1 VTSLT
6 ALRAHIERI
15 DPVDLRERYSI
26 TATLELLNGP
36 GDPFSRM
43 ANGHVTASAFVVS
56 SRGVILHRHR
66 LLRRWIQPGGHV
78 DAIESPE
85 SAALRETLEETG
97 LVAHHFDPVEL
108 FHVDVHP
115 GPKGHRGPLDHM
127 HYDLRFAVQA
137 PPLDPT
143 PPPNESPDVAWFDFA
158 DAQTRCEPALAPAIA
173 KLAQWY
179 EARDVRD

>member
-1 VTSLT
+1 VSSLES
-6 ALRAHIERI
+6 LRSRIAHIE
-15 DPVDLRERYSI
+15 PVDQRERDSI
-26 TATLELLNGP
+26 TATIERLDRP

-43 ANGHVTASAFVVS
+43 EDGHLTASAFVVS
-56 SRGVILHRHR
+56 SRGVILHRH
-66 LLRRWIQPGGHV
+66 LLLGIWIQPGGHV
-78 DAIESPE
+78 DAKESPE

-97 LVAHHFDPVEL
+97 LVAMHFDPIEL

-115 GPKGHRGPLDHM
+115 GPRGHRGPLEHL
-127 HYDLRFAVQA
+127 HYDLRYAVYA

-143 PPPNESPDVAWFDFA
+143 PPDGESPEVAWFDFA
-158 DAQTRCEPALAPAIA
+158 SAQVRCEPALAPAIA